1 MINEK
6 TKKLLILNKLKN
18 VGNATLENIIKID
31 GYDLKDVEELVE
43 SIPKQRKVKND
54 KNAILEAE
62 EKAHIDI
69 NESNNIGSKIISVV
83 DDEYPEIL
91 RQTSDRPFFLYIRGQ
106 MPKRPS
112 VAIIGTR
119 EPTDHGK
126 EIAKRISNIFSENGW
141 SIVSGLALGCDSIAH
156 RSAVDNHGHTT
167 AVLAHGLH
175 TIFPKQ
181 NKKLSDEILSIGG
194 TLLTEYE
201 FGADPLPYHFA
212 ARDRIQA
219 GLSQGVIMIQSDIK
233 GGSLFASKAAIKY
246 GRTLAVPYPTD
257 LDKRKKEKKIGANLV
272 LAGNDKDAK
281 EKLLKCLPLEL
292 EKNLFVINTRDDYQS
307 LKNKMLDNF

>member
-1 MINEK
+1 MTYIIHITSLGIAGAKSYKSVTLQGFSEFMLFRIFGL
-6 TKKLLILNKLKN
+6 KKIFKN

-119 EPTDHGK
+119 EPTNHGK
-126 EIAKRISNIFSENGW
+126 EIAKRISNIFSDDTIEHNYGT
-141 SIVSGLALGCDSIAH
+141 IYNIIA
-156 RSAVDNHGHTT
+156 T
-167 AVLAHGLH
+167 
-175 TIFPKQ
+175 FC
-181 NKKLSDEILSIGG
+181 ILSPSF
-194 TLLTEYE
+194 T
-201 FGADPLPYHFA
+201 
-212 ARDRIQA
+212 
-219 GLSQGVIMIQSDIK
+219 
-233 GGSLFASKAAIKY
+233 
-246 GRTLAVPYPTD
+246 
-257 LDKRKKEKKIGANLV
+257 
-272 LAGNDKDAK
+272 NDCGWI
-281 EKLLKCLPLEL
+281 L
-292 EKNLFVINTRDDYQS
+292 
-307 LKNKMLDNF
+307 